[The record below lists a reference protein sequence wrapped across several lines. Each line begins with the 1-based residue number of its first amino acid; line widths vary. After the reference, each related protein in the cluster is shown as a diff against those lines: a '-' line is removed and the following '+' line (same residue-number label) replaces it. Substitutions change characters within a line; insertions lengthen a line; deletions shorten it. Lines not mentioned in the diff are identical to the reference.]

1 MSTKRQLGLAREVL
15 SELSPEELGSVV
27 GGDSQVCIDNTFVCV
42 SVRNCITEEY
52 TCICPA

>member
-1 MSTKRQLGLAREVL
+1 ML

-27 GGDSQVCIDNTFVCV
+27 GGDSQVCIDNTLVCV